1 MIKIKA
7 NNNLL
12 TIYNDSKS
20 ISFSISRKDIFS
32 VIQSHINGLNA
43 EGCLFSIEKISEG
56 KCIMILEN
64 YEKLAIPEI
73 TSYEITSRM
82 LLLSKSL
89 KMPNENIEDSL

>member
-1 MIKIKA
+1 
-7 NNNLL
+7 
-12 TIYNDSKS
+12 
-20 ISFSISRKDIFS
+20 
-32 VIQSHINGLNA
+32 
-43 EGCLFSIEKISEG
+43 
-56 KCIMILEN
+56 MILEN